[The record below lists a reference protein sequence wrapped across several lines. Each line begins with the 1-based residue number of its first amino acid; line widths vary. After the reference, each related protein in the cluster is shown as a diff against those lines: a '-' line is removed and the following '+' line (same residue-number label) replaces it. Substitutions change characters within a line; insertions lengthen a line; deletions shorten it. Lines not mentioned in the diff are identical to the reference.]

1 MNDQAVACLMF
12 GIYEKSN
19 GIIDRRE
26 CSVCHGDSCPYVV
39 EEPQHGACPYCFGT
53 GVAPVGVFEL
63 REDADAVC
71 IHCGGTGQI

>member
-1 MNDQAVACLMF
+1 MNDQAVACLMI

-26 CSVCHGDSCPYVV
+26 CSVCKGDSCPYIV

-53 GVAPVGVFEL
+53 GVAPVGIFEL
-63 REDADAVC
+63 REDVDAVC